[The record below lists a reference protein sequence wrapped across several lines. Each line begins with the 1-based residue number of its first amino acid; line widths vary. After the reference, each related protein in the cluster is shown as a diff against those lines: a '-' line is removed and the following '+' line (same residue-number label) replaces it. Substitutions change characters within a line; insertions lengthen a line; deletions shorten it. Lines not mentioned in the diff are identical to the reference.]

1 MDMEGGERSYNL
13 ASVEQSTGFSILG
26 APPKDKFSLG
36 GRGHVRDK
44 DGTFAAV
51 LVAEV
56 ADWAKRNG
64 TSIFELIDTKLSL
77 DPDIG
82 LFVNHYEPDPLD
94 GEYPGI
100 EGDRMKLSFLKRALE
115 LWRAS
120 STKGLEIGGFDVK
133 SAVIFRTGKYDH
145 VYPPSKDF
153 QFPDEGIRFYFDNE
167 RLNHVIIRPSG
178 TTNSLRFHVQL
189 QSPVNEGNLI
199 AKKQELR
206 KKALEVTTHVRELVG
221 APRVGEWA

>member
-1 MDMEGGERSYNL
+1 
-13 ASVEQSTGFSILG
+13 
-26 APPKDKFSLG
+26 
-36 GRGHVRDK
+36 
-44 DGTFAAV
+44 V

-64 TSIFELIDTKLSL
+64 TSIFELVDKKLSL

-100 EGDRMKLSFLKRALE
+100 EGDRMKLSILKRALE
-115 LWRAS
+115 MWRS
-120 STKGLEIGGFDVK
+120 SSSERLEIGGYPVK
-133 SAVIFRTGKYDH
+133 STVIYRTGKYDH

-153 QFPDEGIRFYFDNE
+153 QFPDEGIRFYFDDE
-167 RLNHVIIRPSG
+167 RLNSVIIRPSG

-189 QSPVNEGNLI
+189 QSHVDENSLI

-206 KKALEVTTHVRELVG
+206 ERAVAVATHARELVG